1 MRTCFLVAVNDLSR
15 RSIWNQV
22 AATVKTLRK
31 IISFDDILWN
41 DIFAVDVWVG
51 RGMAKTR

>member
-1 MRTCFLVAVNDLSR
+1 MRTCFLVAVNGLSR

-41 DIFAVDVWVG
+41 YIFAVDVWVG